1 MSTILSFVA
10 VVVLSFV
17 VVTLIAS
24 FLRYYMLTQRVQDAD
39 ENDLAPKDRFYMQVV
54 RELGALHQT
63 PAPFSVLLVDPRM
76 TGEFNGTEGTVA
88 ADTYREELESVIR
101 QGLRCQD
108 FVSAYENGLVAVLGR
123 FAFPQVE
130 AITQRLSEHIARSPV
145 LIPGGNPVRS
155 AVTIGAACY
164 PVHGS
169 TASEL
174 IEQARHA
181 LDQALTKGRG
191 QIHCLPVEQSS
202 SEKEADTATTQGDGT
217 KKKDTRQQLD
227 PLTGVLR
234 HERFGT
240 ALRKVVAQQRM
251 EGGAVCVLCVSIDH
265 FQQYVDHYRQEGA
278 DHLLKEV
285 ADLLADRTR
294 ETDLLARTGESD
306 FALALDCAP
315 TDGLKAAQRV
325 VSAIQNHPFRI
336 GDATVGITASAGVA
350 GHPDHTGQAR
360 VMLSLAQI
368 AMRAARSRGR
378 DLALLFE
385 PDMQQESGPVNER
398 SVDAL

>member
-39 ENDLAPKDRFYMQVV
+39 ANDLAPKDRFYMQVV

-63 PAPFSVLLVDPRM
+63 PAPFSVLLFDPGM
-76 TGEFNGTEGTVA
+76 TGEFNGTEGTEA

-101 QGLRCQD
+101 QGLRRQD
-108 FVSAYENGLVAVLGR
+108 FVSGYEDGLVAVLGR
-123 FAFPQVE
+123 FASPQVE

-145 LIPGGNPVRS
+145 QIPGGNPVRS
-155 AVTIGAACY
+155 AVTLGAACY
-164 PVHGS
+164 PEHGS

-191 QIHCLPVEQSS
+191 QIHCLPVEQSP
-202 SEKEADTATTQGDGT
+202 SEEEADTATRGGAT

-240 ALRKVVAQQRM
+240 ALRKVVAQQRV

-265 FQQYVDHYRQEGA
+265 FKQYVDHYRQEGT

-325 VSAIQNHPFRI
+325 VSAIKNHPLRI

-385 PDMQQESGPVNER
+385 PDMQQESGPGNER
-398 SVDAL
+398 SLDAL